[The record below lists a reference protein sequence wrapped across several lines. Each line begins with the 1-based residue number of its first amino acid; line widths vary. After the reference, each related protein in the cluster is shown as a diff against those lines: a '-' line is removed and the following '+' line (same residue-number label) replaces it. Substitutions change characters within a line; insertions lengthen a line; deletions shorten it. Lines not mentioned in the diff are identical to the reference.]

1 MIVLFTK
8 CIIKF
13 RSDTPLWRNPNLTS
27 FCSVCPLYHGC
38 TWFFSSIYHH
48 YSCSS
53 IHFDSPERWFIKLT
67 LIILGCIFQDMW
79 NHHYGNHAA
88 GEQFNLNMQ
97 AAAETNLSK
106 WHYLLNLNVIIVKNK
121 LRTKRIQK

>member
-1 MIVLFTK
+1 
-8 CIIKF
+8 
-13 RSDTPLWRNPNLTS
+13 
-27 FCSVCPLYHGC
+27 
-38 TWFFSSIYHH
+38 
-48 YSCSS
+48 
-53 IHFDSPERWFIKLT
+53 
-67 LIILGCIFQDMW
+67 MW

-121 LRTKRIQK
+121 LQTKRIQK